1 MTGAVKLFYMHIY
14 TYVRTFSGRFHA
26 RRRVNGVAEEAVAR
40 HFRADNSRHAGSS
53 VEANSDADRLVG
65 SVRYVEIFH
74 AGNQIQ
80 RHCGDFADVL
90 QA

>member
-1 MTGAVKLFYMHIY
+1 
-14 TYVRTFSGRFHA
+14 
-26 RRRVNGVAEEAVAR
+26 
-40 HFRADNSRHAGSS
+40 
-53 VEANSDADRLVG
+53 
-65 SVRYVEIFH
+65 VRYVEIFH